1 MNIRQLTVIHAVCET
16 GSFSTAARQL
26 GVTQPALSKMIARTE
41 AQLGFALF
49 ERVGSAIKPTAIAEL
64 IHERAAHVLSLADKI
79 DEEVRE
85 RALGLKGVLRIG
97 YGPATRVHPLPA
109 LLGAI
114 ADAYP
119 DLRLMVRQAVGVPLA
134 AGVQNGK
141 FDLAI
146 SYSGNADAFG
156 DLIRTK
162 LFGDDMVLFAVPD
175 HPLHAAPVADA
186 EEFLRYPIASMG
198 IVEAMRAMFGKLTS
212 EQHDNLY
219 AFVCDNAS
227 IVADKV
233 LGGTYVGIGPRFTF
247 GRYLT
252 AGTLREIPHA
262 WPWHFECWMITSKA
276 SSALPVVRAVA
287 ELARNLPFPAAG

>member
-16 GSFSTAARQL
+16 GSISSAARQL
-26 GVTQPALSKMIARTE
+26 GVSQPAISKSIARIE

-49 ERVGSAIKPTAIAEL
+49 ERVGAVVRPTAIAWL

-85 RALGLKGVLRIG
+85 RAHGRRGVLRIG

-109 LLGAI
+109 LLDAI
-114 ADAYP
+114 GGAYP
-119 DLRLMVRQAVGVPLA
+119 DLRLIVRQAVGTPLA
-134 AGVQNGK
+134 EGVQTGL

-146 SYSGNADAFG
+146 SYSGNAAAFG

-162 LFGDDMVLFAVPD
+162 LFDDEMVIFAVPD
-175 HPLHAAPVADA
+175 HPIHAAANSGTED
-186 EEFLRYPIASMG
+186 FLRYPIASMG
-198 IVEAMRAMFGKLTS
+198 VVDAMRRMFGELTTA
-212 EQHDNLY
+212 QHDNLH

-233 LGGTYVGIGPRFTF
+233 LGGAYVGIGPRFT
-247 GRYLT
+247 YSPYMT
-252 AGTLREIPHA
+252 AGALRQIPHD
-262 WPWHFECWMITSKA
+262 WPWQFECWMITSKA
-276 SSALPVVRAVA
+276 SAGLPVVRSIA
-287 ELARNLPFPAAG
+287 ELARSLRFPEAA